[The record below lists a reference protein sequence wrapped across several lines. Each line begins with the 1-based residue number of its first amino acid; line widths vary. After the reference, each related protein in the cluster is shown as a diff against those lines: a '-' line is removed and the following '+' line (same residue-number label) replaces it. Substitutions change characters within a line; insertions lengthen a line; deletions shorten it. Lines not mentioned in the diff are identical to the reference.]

1 MTERV
6 SSDRDRGILT
16 EDDRKFLLGDEEKA
30 NLSEGAEYNI
40 RRRIR
45 ERVEDSLLDFNI
57 LLEELDAADRK
68 KVFSSQHTVR
78 DERPLPTDCVR
89 DVIAF
94 LFLGKTDNTTI
105 EEGDDGHHSPAFE
118 LELRLGLERAYRERD
133 LLLRDM
139 DLQIESKRAPDLNA
153 VTELLENDVDVDPGL
168 LAPLIEAGAIDSDD
182 TREFLKEQ
190 LVEETPS
197 EE

>member
-1 MTERV
+1 MTKRV

-68 KVFSSQHTVR
+68 KVFSHQHTVK

-105 EEGDDGHHSPAFE
+105 EEGDDGHHNPAFE